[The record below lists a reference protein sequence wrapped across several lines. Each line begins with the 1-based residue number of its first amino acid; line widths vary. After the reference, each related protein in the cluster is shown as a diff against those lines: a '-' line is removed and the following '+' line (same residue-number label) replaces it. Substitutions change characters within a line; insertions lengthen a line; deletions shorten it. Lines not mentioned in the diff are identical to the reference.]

1 MANKR
6 MFSLDVV
13 NTDLFLDM
21 PISTQNLYFHLGMRA
36 DDDGFVASPRQV
48 MKLINC
54 TTDDMRILASKGY
67 VIPFETGVIVI
78 CHWKQNNYIRSD
90 RYHQTK
96 YIAEKQQLRENNGI
110 YLLSDFGIPNDNQMV
125 DNRYTQ
131 VRVDKSRLDNNIT
144 SNVILSGAETAPD
157 HNTAADSS
165 GILLSLV
172 DKTDYDVPLSKI
184 EKWRDAYPAV
194 DIEQELKKM
203 AAWLDANPQ
212 RKKTRRGI
220 NRFIT
225 IWLSREQDKGGRYK
239 NGNGQ
244 QFVKSQMKS
253 TGFTNFE
260 QRDYDFDELERQL
273 LDSQKGDGTL

>member
-21 PISTQNLYFHLGMRA
+21 PTSTQNLYFHLGMRA
-36 DDDGFVASPRQV
+36 DDDGFVASPKQV

-54 TTDDMRILASKGY
+54 TADDMKILVSKGY

-96 YIAEKQQLRENNGI
+96 YISEKQQLQESNGI
-110 YLLSDFGIPNDNQMV
+110 YLLSGSGIPYDNQLV
-125 DNRYTQ
+125 DGMDTEIRL
-131 VRVDKSRLDNNIT
+131 DKNRLDNNIT
-144 SNVILSGAETAPD
+144 SNVILSGAETAPAR
-157 HNTAADSS
+157 NTVPDAS

-184 EKWRDAYPAV
+184 EEWKEAYPAV

-203 AAWLDANPQ
+203 AAWLNANPS

-220 NRFIT
+220 NRFINT
-225 IWLSREQDKGGRYK
+225 WLSREQDKGGRYRVS
-239 NGNGQ
+239 NYNGQNGGNGT
-244 QFVKSQMKS
+244 SEAARHEA
-253 TGFTNFE
+253 E
-260 QRDYDFDELERQL
+260 QRAAYG
-273 LDSQKGDGTL
+273 KY

>member
-21 PISTQNLYFHLGMRA
+21 PVSAQNLYFHLGMRA

-48 MKLINC
+48 MKLVNC
-54 TTDDMRILASKGY
+54 TKDDMRILVSKGY
-67 VIPFETGVIVI
+67 VIPFETGIIVI

-90 RYHQTK
+90 RYRQTK
-96 YIAEKQQLRENNGI
+96 YIAEKQQLQESNGI
-110 YLLSDFGIPNDNQMV
+110 YSLSDFGIPHDNQPG
-125 DNRYTQ
+125 DNRYTE

-144 SNVILSGAETAPD
+144 SNVILSEAETAPN
-157 HNTAADSS
+157 HNTASDSS
-165 GILLSLV
+165 GILLSPV

-184 EKWRDAYPAV
+184 AEWREAYPAV

-203 AAWLDANPQ
+203 VAWLNANPS

-220 NRFIT
+220 NRFIN

-244 QFVKSQMKS
+244 QIVKSQTKP
-253 TGFTNFE
+253 TGFTNFK

-273 LDSQKGDGTL
+273 LDSQKGNVT

>member
-21 PISTQNLYFHLGMRA
+21 PTSTQNLYFHLGMRA
-36 DDDGFVASPRQV
+36 DDDGFVASPKQV
-48 MKLINC
+48 MKLVNC
-54 TTDDMRILASKGY
+54 TADDMRILASKGY

-96 YIAEKQQLRENNGI
+96 YIAEKQQLQESNGI
-110 YLLSDFGIPNDNQMV
+110 YSLSDFGIPNDNQII
-125 DNRYTQ
+125 DNRYAQ

-144 SNVILSGAETAPD
+144 SNVILSGAETAPN

-203 AAWLDANPQ
+203 AAWLDANPK

-244 QFVKSQMKS
+244 QVVKSQLKP

-260 QRDYDFDELERQL
+260 QRNYDFDELERQL
-273 LDSQKGDGTL
+273 LNSQKGDIT